1 MNQMPSGIRQIVVAN
16 MNMKVYS
23 GILTSAR

>member
-1 MNQMPSGIRQIVVAN
+1 MPSGIRQIVVAN